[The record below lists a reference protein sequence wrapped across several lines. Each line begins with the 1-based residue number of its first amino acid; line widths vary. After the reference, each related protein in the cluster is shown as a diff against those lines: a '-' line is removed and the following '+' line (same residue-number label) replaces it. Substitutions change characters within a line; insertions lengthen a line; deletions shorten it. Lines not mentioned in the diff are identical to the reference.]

1 MAKFIVR
8 YVGTGPRPAA
18 DVKRIRTA
26 PGLKVLDDSSRM
38 MLVQASA
45 AGLKKV
51 VQSMTGWTWSPER
64 SIRLPDP
71 RPKPRRSPK
80 S

>member
-38 MLVQASA
+38 MLVEGSPKS
-45 AGLKKV
+45 LKAL
-51 VQSMTGWTWSPER
+51 QGSLPGWRWSPER